1 MSETSETS
9 DSNLQNLKERI
20 TALENRL
27 GKIERILRIE
37 WPEISDEERLDVVSV
52 EESFGHTTESRIVEF
67 GLAWLGSF
75 VFLFGIVFLMSYLDS
90 LGHPVA
96 SKATAY
102 ILTFLL
108 IAFAYYTRN
117 SIPTL
122 VYVLNICS
130 YLLLY
135 YITLNLHFFSEQP
148 LLLQK
153 GLVLIL
159 LLGIIGVMLY
169 REVRKDSEFLA
180 SIAVLLLISTAIISD
195 STYIT
200 FGILIIT
207 ALTTHFLFYS
217 RDWWR
222 LHILSL
228 FVIYLTHLI
237 WLFNNPVMG
246 NPFGLTEEP
255 QHNILFLFG
264 YAVIFSLSI
273 IIPKEKHESDGALI
287 SLSIW
292 NALGVSFLLLIIVPT
307 FYKDTYALIFIAI
320 AAYCLLFAVA
330 LKLRPERKFAPAA
343 YASFSFMALSIA
355 VFGFFGLP
363 DTFFLLA
370 LQSLLVISISLWFK
384 SRIIVVANSILF
396 ISILLIY
403 LITSESINYIN
414 FVFAFAALAN
424 ARILGWQKE
433 RLTLKTEIFRNLNLG
448 IAFFMILFSLN
459 KALPAQYI
467 TLSWIAVTIGFF
479 LMSVLLSNIKYR
491 YMAIFTIVVT
501 AIHLFF
507 IDLRQMEILYRVIA
521 FLVFSIISIGLS
533 LYYTKKIRKQPG

>member
-1 MSETSETS
+1 MSDIKETS
-9 DSNLQNLKERI
+9 DSNLQNLNERI
-20 TALENRL
+20 AALENRL
-27 GKIERILRIE
+27 GKIESMLRIE
-37 WPEISDEERLDVVSV
+37 WEGNREEGDATISTQGEDQDS
-52 EESFGHTTESRIVEF
+52 TESRIVEY
-67 GLAWLGSF
+67 GLAWLGSI
-75 VFLFGIVFLMSYLDS
+75 VFLFGIVFLMSYLES
-90 LGHPVA
+90 LGYPVI

-108 IAFAYYTRN
+108 ITFAYFNRN

-135 YITLNLHFFSEQP
+135 YITLKLHFFSEQP
-148 LLLQK
+148 LLIQK
-153 GLVLIL
+153 GVVLIL
-159 LLGIIGVMLY
+159 LLCLIGAVLF

-180 SIAVLLLISTAIISD
+180 SIAVLLLISTAIVSD

-207 ALTTHFLFYS
+207 ALTTHYLFYS
-217 RDWWR
+217 RNWWR

-228 FVIYLTHLI
+228 FAIYLTHLI
-237 WLFNNPVMG
+237 WLFNNPIMG
-246 NPFGLTEEP
+246 NPLGLTEDP

-273 IIPKEKHESDGALI
+273 LIPKEKHESDGALI
-287 SLSIW
+287 SVSIW
-292 NALGVSFLLLIIVPT
+292 NALGASFLLLIIVPA
-307 FYKDTYALIFIAI
+307 FYQDTYAMIFIAI

-448 IAFFMILFSLN
+448 IAFFMILYSLN
-459 KALPAQYI
+459 MALPSQYV
-467 TLSWIAVTIGFF
+467 TLSWIVTAIGFF
-479 LMSVLLSNIKYR
+479 ILSVILGNIKYR
-491 YMAIFTIVVT
+491 YLAILAIIVT
-501 AIHLFF
+501 AGHLFF
-507 IDLRQMEILYRVIA
+507 VDLGQMEILYRVIA
-521 FLVFSIISIGLS
+521 FLLFAVISIGLS
-533 LYYTKKIRKQPG
+533 LYYTKRIRKK